1 MSEELKQVRTPT
13 GVMAWSVS
21 YYQDSIRVDFSSSPH
36 FNTQK
41 SKQIGDAIGEMI
53 AEKLIELAERNK
65 NVTEERID

>member
-53 AEKLIELAERNK
+53 ANKLVELAKDDNHATKE
-65 NVTEERID
+65 